1 MNRLR
6 ILWTRLLPDTENVW
20 ARGRAGLVTATC
32 IGLAGAMIA
41 LVLTWLIS
49 GDLQWETVV
58 ATTVFTAILA
68 GIVALSRSGRTLLA
82 VWLLVGLLTVLMTV
96 DVIPYGL
103 GSPSVAGYVIP
114 IVLAACG
121 IGLRAGLAVAGIG
134 SATAWLVAW
143 ATTTSLYEPWE
154 PVHISH
160 LTFTAPAMTVIFF
173 LTALVVGFWTYY
185 LRQHVYEK
193 PL

>member
-1 MNRLR
+1 MNRPKT
-6 ILWTRLLPDTENVW
+6 LWTQLLPDTTDVW
-20 ARGRAGLVTATC
+20 ARGRAGLVAAAC

-41 LVLTWLIS
+41 LILTWLIS

-58 ATTVFTAILA
+58 ATLIFIAILA
-68 GIVALSRSGRTLLA
+68 GIVALSRGGRTLLA
-82 VWLLVGLLTVLMTV
+82 AWLLVGLLTVLMTV
-96 DVIPYGL
+96 DIIPYGL
-103 GSPSVAGYVIP
+103 GSPSIAGYVIP

-121 IGLRAGLAVAGIG
+121 IGFGAGLAVAGVG

-143 ATTTSLYEPWE
+143 ATTSGLYKPWE

-173 LTALVVGFWTYY
+173 LTAMIVGVWTRY
-185 LRQHVYEK
+185 LRQRA
-193 PL
+193 